1 MMRKAYDSDVSDA
14 VWAIL
19 EAYIP
24 AVKAGGRPRSVDRRE
39 ILNGIFYVLRSGCSW
54 RLLPHDLPN
63 WKTVYSNFRGWQRSG
78 LWEQI
83 NTALRERLRVA
94 LHHETTPS
102 AMSVD
107 SQTVKTAEQGGPR
120 GYDGGKQIKGRKRHL
135 AVDTEGLI
143 LKVVVTPA
151 NVGEREG
158 AKQLL
163 EGFKACFPRL
173 WRLWVDGGYNGQ
185 PFAEWVLDKL
195 GCHVEITHPPAGV
208 KGFVVVPFRWM
219 VERTFAWLG
228 KFRRLSK
235 DYEALP
241 QSSEAYIYAAMI
253 HLMARRL
260 VKLLPA

>member
-1 MMRKAYDSDVSDA
+1 MREAYDSDVSDA

-19 EAYIP
+19 EPYIP
-24 AVKAGGRPRSVDRRE
+24 GVKPGGRPRSVDMRE
-39 ILNGIFYVLRSGCSW
+39 IMNGIFYVLRSGCSW

-63 WKTVYSNFRGWQRSG
+63 WKTVYSNFRDWRRSG

-94 LHHETTPS
+94 LRRETTPS

-107 SQTVKTAEQGGPR
+107 SQTVKTAEKGGPR
-120 GYDGGKQIKGRKRHL
+120 GYDGGKQIKGRKRHI
-135 AVDTEGLI
+135 AVDTEGFI

-158 AKQLL
+158 AKQLI
-163 EGFKACFPRL
+163 EGFKARFPRL
-173 WRLWVDGGYNGQ
+173 LRLWVDGGYSGQ

-195 GCHVEITHPPAGV
+195 GCQVEITHPPAGV
-208 KGFVVVPFRWM
+208 KGFVVVAFRWV

-260 VKLLPA
+260 AALLPA

>member
-1 MMRKAYDSDVSDA
+1 MYR
-14 VWAIL
+14 
-19 EAYIP
+19 
-24 AVKAGGRPRSVDRRE
+24 
-39 ILNGIFYVLRSGCSW
+39 
-54 RLLPHDLPN
+54 
-63 WKTVYSNFRGWQRSG
+63 NFRDWRRSG

-94 LHHETTPS
+94 LRRETTPS

-107 SQTVKTAEQGGPR
+107 SQTVKTAEKGGPR
-120 GYDGGKQIKGRKRHL
+120 GYDGAKQIKGRKRHI

-151 NVGEREG
+151 NIGERDG

-173 WRLWVDGGYNGQ
+173 WRLWVDGGYSGQ
-185 PFAEWVLDKL
+185 PLADWVLDKL
-195 GCHVEITHPPAGV
+195 GCHVEITQPPAGV
-208 KGFVVVPFRWM
+208 KGLVVVAQRWV
-219 VERTFAWLG
+219 VEPTAAWLG

-241 QSSEAYIYAAMI
+241 QSSQAYIYAAMI
-253 HLMARRL
+253 LLMARRL
-260 VKLLPA
+260 AKLLPP